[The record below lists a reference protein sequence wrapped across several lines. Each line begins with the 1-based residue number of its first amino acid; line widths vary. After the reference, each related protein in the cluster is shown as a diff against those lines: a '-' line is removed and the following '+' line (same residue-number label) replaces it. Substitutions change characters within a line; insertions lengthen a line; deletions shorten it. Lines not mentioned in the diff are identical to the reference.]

1 METYRT
7 YIRLTL
13 HHAYYP
19 DYRCRAL
26 QVRPLPETRQWLAR
40 RGNLIVRERDG
51 KWTLSGPEGA
61 AFAPGEKLCLELCI
75 GNPGWHFFTD
85 WQEHPAD
92 EIFDIAL
99 QGGERRL
106 RVPGR
111 NRKTV
116 PPRAPRIAGRIEI
129 PLDQIPAGRK
139 MWRITLAFRS
149 RNYFWEYYFLPRN
162 QTHPHRRIMLE
173 EENKRL
179 VFSPIEACRLQDR
192 SAWRCRSTEPINTR
206 LQYDYQLRLNEEM
219 PFGQKTLMKRVAYPL
234 PGQFA
239 PAERD
244 CIRQLIYF

>member
-26 QVRPLPETRQWLAR
+26 QVRLSPETRQWLAR
-40 RGNLIVRERDG
+40 RNRLFIRERDG
-51 KWTLSGPEGA
+51 KWTLSGPEGTV
-61 AFAPGEKLCLELCI
+61 FSPGEKIRLELVAADA
-75 GNPGWHFFTD
+75 GWYFFTD
-85 WQEHPAD
+85 WQGHPAQ
-92 EIFDIAL
+92 EIFDIRL
-99 QGGERRL
+99 QGRERRL

-111 NRKTV
+111 KRKTV
-116 PPRAPRIAGRIEI
+116 AAPLPGVVGRIEI
-129 PLDQIPAGRK
+129 PLDKIPAGKK

-149 RNYFWEYYFLPRN
+149 AAYFWEYYFLPRN
-162 QTHPHRRIMLE
+162 QVRTYREIKLE
-173 EENKRL
+173 EENERL
-179 VFSPIEACRLQDR
+179 VFTPPQACRLMDR
-192 SAWRCRSTEPINTR
+192 TAWQCRSTEPIDTR
-206 LQYDYQLRLNEEM
+206 LQYDYQLRLSEEM

-234 PGQFA
+234 PNRFA